1 MNYLADG
8 GGGSY
13 SGGQQAE
20 YDFEMIRRLAHAKG
34 EVWTEHARNGH
45 SKVTQTGLT
54 ADSFS
59 DIPSC
64 REFGQVYQAAY
75 DIYVATLAGVQKDVK
90 AYQEK
95 LLAVA
100 QHMEDRDHRAE
111 SVFAHFGKDTS
122 TLATQRSY
130 DAQTHTEEAADASDV
145 IHETRAD
152 QDSGG
157 GQSAP
162 TSADQGNASTVTP
175 AQTGS
180 APTTA
185 PTPQDGQTS
194 VQASA
199 DPYASGTPGA

>member
-8 GGGSY
+8 GGGH
-13 SGGQQAE
+13 SGGQHAE
-20 YDFEMIRRLAHAKG
+20 YDFEMIRRLAQSKG
-34 EVWTEHARNGH
+34 AVWQEHARDGH
-45 SKVTQTGLT
+45 TKVTQTGLT

-111 SVFAHFGKDTS
+111 SVFAHFGNDGS

-130 DAQTHTEEAADASDV
+130 HEQTHTKEAADASDV
-145 IHETRAD
+145 VHGTRDEQRHPGPAA
-152 QDSGG
+152 
-157 GQSAP
+157 AP
-162 TSADQGNASTVTP
+162 TSTDQSGAASVTP
-175 AQTGS
+175 TPAVTT
-180 APTTA
+180 PTTA
-185 PTPQDGQTS
+185 PTPQDGQTN

-199 DPYASGTPGA
+199 DPYASDKPGA

>member
-8 GGGSY
+8 GGGGY
-13 SGGQQAE
+13 PGGQHAE
-20 YDFEMIRRLAHAKG
+20 YDFEMIRRLAHSKG
-34 EVWTEHARNGH
+34 AVWTEHAKASH
-45 SKVTQTGLT
+45 SKVTSTGLS

-64 REFGQVYQAAY
+64 QEFGQVYQAAY

-111 SVFAHFGKDTS
+111 SVFAHFGNDSS
-122 TLATQRSY
+122 TLAVQRNY

-145 IHETRAD
+145 VRETRGE
-152 QDSGG
+152 QHSGA

-162 TSADQGNASTVTP
+162 TSADQGDAATVTP
-175 AQTGS
+175 AASGS

-185 PTPQDGQTS
+185 PTPKDGQTR

-199 DPYASGTPGA
+199 DPYASDKPGA

>member
-1 MNYLADG
+1 MNDLADG
-8 GGGSY
+8 GGGY
-13 SGGQQAE
+13 SGGQHAE
-20 YDFEMIRRLAHAKG
+20 YDFDMIRRLAQSKG
-34 EVWTEHARNGH
+34 AVWQEHARDGH
-45 SKVTQTGLT
+45 TKVTQTGLT

-111 SVFAHFGKDTS
+111 SVFAHFGNDDS

-130 DAQTHTEEAADASDV
+130 DAQTHTEEAADASDLV
-145 IHETRAD
+145 HGTTH
-152 QDSGG
+152 
-157 GQSAP
+157 GQHPHAPATAP
-162 TSADQGNASTVTP
+162 TSADQRDAATVAPTP
-175 AQTGS
+175 TSS

-185 PTPQDGQTS
+185 PTPSKDQTP

-199 DPYASGTPGA
+199 DPYASAKPGA

>member
-1 MNYLADG
+1 MAGEVSAADG
-8 GGGSY
+8 AIDRG
-13 SGGQQAE
+13 
-20 YDFEMIRRLAHAKG
+20 AKIISDTRAQPNSELSALRG
-34 EVWTEHARNGH
+34 NF
-45 SKVTQTGLT
+45 

-111 SVFAHFGKDTS
+111 SVFAHFGNDHS
-122 TLATQRSY
+122 TLATQRNY
-130 DAQTHTEEAADASDV
+130 DAQTHTGEAADASDV
-145 IHETRAD
+145 IHKAAD
-152 QDSGG
+152 QQHPG
-157 GQSAP
+157 SAAAEP
-162 TSADQGNASTVTP
+162 TSTDGSGAASVTP
-175 AQTGS
+175 APTDS

-185 PTPQDGQTS
+185 PAPAQGQTK

-199 DPYASGTPGA
+199 DPYASGKPGA

>member
-8 GGGSY
+8 GGGH
-13 SGGQQAE
+13 SGGQHAE
-20 YDFEMIRRLAHAKG
+20 YDFEMIRRLAHSKG
-34 EVWTEHARNGH
+34 AVWEDHARNGH
-45 SKVTQTGLT
+45 TKVTQTGLT

-111 SVFAHFGKDTS
+111 SVFARFGHDDS
-122 TLATQRSY
+122 TLASRKNY
-130 DAQTHTEEAADASDV
+130 DAHTHTVEAADAADV
-145 IHETRAD
+145 IRTEGQHGD
-152 QDSGG
+152 G
-157 GQSAP
+157 GQPAPTTSDHGDVAAEPPASAEAAP
-162 TSADQGNASTVTP
+162 TSAPKAS
-175 AQTGS
+175 
-180 APTTA
+180 
-185 PTPQDGQTS
+185 DGQTS

-199 DPYASGTPGA
+199 DPYASTKPGA

>member
-8 GGGSY
+8 GGGH
-13 SGGQQAE
+13 SGGQHAE
-20 YDFEMIRRLAHAKG
+20 YDFEMIRRLAHSKG
-34 EVWTEHARNGH
+34 AVWEDHARSGH
-45 SKVTQTGLT
+45 TRVTQTGLT

-111 SVFAHFGKDTS
+111 SVFAHFGNDNS
-122 TLATQRSY
+122 TLAAQRNY

-145 IHETRAD
+145 VRETRGE
-152 QDSGG
+152 QHSGA

-162 TSADQGNASTVTP
+162 TSADQGNAATVTP
-175 AQTGS
+175 AASGP

-185 PTPQDGQTS
+185 PTPKDGQTS

-199 DPYASGTPGA
+199 DPYASDKPGA